1 MRRENRRRRPRARRL
16 LSRNTPADSTGS
28 PRCGKSLRS
37 PHRQVYIVVRLFGV
51 PFIRKS
57 TALCPECPDVS
68 HVGSTYFWRCA
79 CGTTLVPCRRWSCG
93 RARRRVWRRFHF
105 DALRMLVS
113 DAEVAS
119 SIAPSLNRILQCAL
133 NTDEDDVAVPA
144 SSSDV
149 HLCRLGVCP
158 PPKKKNISPTSSLSH
173 IGFHFRV
180 SLLRFRQLYTLSTIY
195 SSRHLAFPIQL
206 QPNTLA
212 INFALHSSSCLRHL
226 CRCMKAWALS

>member
-158 PPKKKNISPTSSLSH
+158 PPKKKTFHRHHLFLILGFISEYPYCDFDNYIHSRQSTAPDISLS
-173 IGFHFRV
+173 
-180 SLLRFRQLYTLSTIY
+180 L
-195 SSRHLAFPIQL
+195 
-206 QPNTLA
+206 
-212 INFALHSSSCLRHL
+212 SSSNRILLPLTLHCTRPH
-226 CRCMKAWALS
+226 AFVIFVDV

>member
-149 HLCRLGVCP
+149 HLCRLGFS
-158 PPKKKNISPTSSLSH
+158 PKKKKHFTDIISFSYWVSFPSILIAISTTIYTLDNLQLPTS
-173 IGFHFRV
+173 
-180 SLLRFRQLYTLSTIY
+180 RFPYPAPTEY
-195 SSRHLAFPIQL
+195 SCH
-206 QPNTLA
+206 
-212 INFALHSSSCLRHL
+212 
-226 CRCMKAWALS
+226 